1 MPRSAPSSLLR
12 RHVEVYNMGDVESEL
27 ALDRSGL
34 IAMAQLLGSDYTDGV
49 HGVGIV
55 NAMETYARGTCNT

>member
-1 MPRSAPSSLLR
+1 M
-12 RHVEVYNMGDVESEL
+12 VDVESEL

-55 NAMETYARGTCNT
+55 NAMETYALDDSLCYVQMWLPL